1 MGLPVLYLVN
11 LTTLSSNGV
20 VSTEVGEAL
29 GKISRFQTSL
39 FQNHLEVHC
48 WALPSGFLLGFV

>member
-11 LTTLSSNGV
+11 LATLSSNGV

-29 GKISRFQTSL
+29 GFSRLDFKR
-39 FQNHLEVHC
+39 HC
-48 WALPSGFLLGFV
+48 SRIT